1 MSQRDKI
8 SFFKF
13 PFILFL
19 ASFVILIY
27 LYHSPSGVQYLIS
40 NEVPSE
46 EVITPLD
53 KNTYDYIP
61 LYITKS
67 YNLNLNGSKDE
78 KLENNLEL
86 QNLVTSGKLFKGEKI
101 RKFPE
106 NEILFRGQ
114 SSSAFSKSD
123 IEILEKNQKN
133 KHDCHKWGVVTTIFQ
148 PPSESVRR
156 FMYRKN
162 WCVVVV
168 GDKGKPSVEVSITIQ
183 SATINK
189 RITDY

>member
-1 MSQRDKI
+1 MSRRDKI
-8 SFFKF
+8 SFCKF

-19 ASFVILIY
+19 ASFVILFY
-27 LYHSPSGVQYLIS
+27 VYHSPSGIEYLIS
-40 NEVPSE
+40 NEIPSE
-46 EVITPLD
+46 EKTIPLD
-53 KNTYDYIP
+53 KKKYDYIP
-61 LYITKS
+61 FSITQS
-67 YNLNLNGSKDE
+67 YDSNFNGSKDE
-78 KLENNLEL
+78 KLENNLEI

-123 IEILEKNQKN
+123 IKILEENQN
-133 KHDCHKWGVVTTIFQ
+133 SKHDCQKWGVVTTIFH

-168 GDKGKPSVEVSITIQ
+168 GDKGKPSVEVSIYY
-183 SATINK
+183 
-189 RITDY
+189 DL